1 MEEGQV
7 NSAVKKPSDL
17 HSDLEAQK
25 LILSKLE
32 DECKKNFLDDKSLN
46 ETLGQYKKAA
56 HELKNSINHFLDSKS
71 VNAKSVDGVNRPID
85 EELKEKIDMLEATLK
100 SSGIIKDGHNATN
113 GSTSQAAATGT
124 DQVAGQNSDD
134 QTKTSLRQ
142 SPPVCPKNDSQ
153 PQNQQ
158 TQNQPQPLTQVM
170 PQSQLSDKKTSKSKK
185 ESNKKTAKSEPEP
198 KIGPIQPESKPE
210 LDKNNVTADNP
221 TNKETKDSES
231 LSPERKPKT
240 TLNKKSAHREK
251 STIDHILK
259 NLNGENSEQNQL
271 KLLCKMYIDLIQENR
286 VLDKGMKQHVKT
298 CARLNKEKEQL
309 QSENNR
315 LILAK
320 SRLESLCRE
329 LQKHNKA
336 IKEESLLRVKEDEDK
351 HRTMAAKFQATLSE
365 IMILVQESHQRNNT
379 LREENMQYEKKLRI
393 YLEHYD
399 KWEKEIEK
407 ILASK
412 DLEIQLTKTKLA
424 EANLTSDHEREKFI
438 EEKQQILNMVSDLH
452 KKHSESVTNENHL
465 KAQLSL
471 YISKYDEFQAILAKS
486 NEMFNGF
493 KKDMEKMSKQIKDLE
508 RETIRWKKKCEESDK
523 ALAIAN
529 EARKTSNQKI
539 QKLENLCRALQ
550 AERNQLSERLAKFQS
565 TEKSEN
571 KKRSEKIESTEIS
584 DKPLDNIENINQS
597 PICDNESTII
607 SESESSQS

>member
-1 MEEGQV
+1 MSYLLTV
-7 NSAVKKPSDL
+7 Y
-17 HSDLEAQK
+17 
-25 LILSKLE
+25 
-32 DECKKNFLDDKSLN
+32 FLFS
-46 ETLGQYKKAA
+46 
-56 HELKNSINHFLDSKS
+56 
-71 VNAKSVDGVNRPID
+71 
-85 EELKEKIDMLEATLK
+85 
-100 SSGIIKDGHNATN
+100 
-113 GSTSQAAATGT
+113 
-124 DQVAGQNSDD
+124 
-134 QTKTSLRQ
+134 
-142 SPPVCPKNDSQ
+142 
-153 PQNQQ
+153 
-158 TQNQPQPLTQVM
+158 
-170 PQSQLSDKKTSKSKK
+170 
-185 ESNKKTAKSEPEP
+185 
-198 KIGPIQPESKPE
+198 
-210 LDKNNVTADNP
+210 
-221 TNKETKDSES
+221 
-231 LSPERKPKT
+231 
-240 TLNKKSAHREK
+240 
-251 STIDHILK
+251 
-259 NLNGENSEQNQL
+259 
-271 KLLCKMYIDLIQENR
+271 
-286 VLDKGMKQHVKT
+286 GMKQHVKT

-529 EARKTSNQKI
+529 EAVKYFFI
-539 QKLENLCRALQ
+539 Q
-550 AERNQLSERLAKFQS
+550 SKF
-565 TEKSEN
+565 
-571 KKRSEKIESTEIS
+571 IF
-584 DKPLDNIENINQS
+584 
-597 PICDNESTII
+597 
-607 SESESSQS
+607 